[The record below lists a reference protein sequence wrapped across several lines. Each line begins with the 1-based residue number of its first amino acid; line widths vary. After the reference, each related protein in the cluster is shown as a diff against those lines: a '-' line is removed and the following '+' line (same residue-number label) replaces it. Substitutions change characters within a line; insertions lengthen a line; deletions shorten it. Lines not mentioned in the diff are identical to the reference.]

1 MEKNMNKL
9 SNPNKIKL
17 YDYLCLLERELKN
30 TFGEFNV
37 DDNTLCTFLE
47 NNSILLGSCTA
58 TNEKKKGMYKFFL
71 LGDLRKPDKFKDIPG
86 NDYAYLHLKHLRNA
100 IAHGNVTAIN
110 KLNFRLEDYS
120 EKGVISAK
128 GKINCKLFFG
138 LIDALLN
145 TRKRRVI

>member
-1 MEKNMNKL
+1 MNMNKL
-9 SNPNKIKL
+9 SNPNKIML

-37 DDNTLCTFLE
+37 EDNSLCTFLE
-47 NNSILLGSCTA
+47 KNSILLGSCTA
-58 TNEKKKGMYKFFL
+58 TNEKNKGKYKFFVL
-71 LGDLRKPDKFKDIPG
+71 SNLRKPDKFKDISG

-110 KLNFRLEDYS
+110 KSNFRLEDYS
-120 EKGVISAK
+120 ETGDISAE
-128 GKINCKLFFG
+128 GKINCKLFFE

-145 TRKRRVI
+145 TRKRSVI

>member
-1 MEKNMNKL
+1 MNKL

-37 DDNTLCTFLE
+37 HDKTLCTFLE
-47 NNSILLGSCTA
+47 NNNILLVSFSD
-58 TNEKKKGMYKFFL
+58 TNEKKKGEYKFFVL
-71 LGDLRKPDKFKDIPG
+71 SDLRKSFKFKDIPG
-86 NDYAYLHLKHLRNA
+86 NDHAYLHLKHLRNG

>member
-1 MEKNMNKL
+1 MNKL
-9 SNPNKIKL
+9 SNPNKIML
-17 YDYLCLLERELKN
+17 YDYLCLLEKELKN

-37 DDNTLCTFLE
+37 HDKTLCTFLE
-47 NNSILLGSCTA
+47 NNNILLGSFSD

-71 LGDLRKPDKFKDIPG
+71 LGDLRKPDKFKDISG

-120 EKGVISAK
+120 EKGAISAK

>member
-1 MEKNMNKL
+1 M
-9 SNPNKIKL
+9 L
-17 YDYLCLLERELKN
+17 YDYLCLLEKELKN

-47 NNSILLGSCTA
+47 NNSMLLGSCTA
-58 TNEKKKGMYKFFL
+58 TNEKKKGKYKFFVL
-71 LGDLRKPDKFKDIPG
+71 SNLWKPDKFKDMSG

-120 EKGVISAK
+120 EKGAISAK

-138 LIDALLN
+138 LIGALLN
-145 TRKRRVI
+145 TRKRCVIW

>member
-1 MEKNMNKL
+1 MNKL
-9 SNPNKIKL
+9 SNPNKIML

-37 DDNTLCTFLE
+37 DDNALCTFLE

-58 TNEKKKGMYKFFL
+58 TNKKNKGKYKFFVL
-71 LGDLRKPDKFKDIPG
+71 SNLRKPDKFKDISG

-110 KLNFRLEDYS
+110 KLNFRLVDYS
-120 EKGVISAK
+120 ETGVISAE

-145 TRKRRVI
+145 TRKRSVI

>member
-1 MEKNMNKL
+1 M
-9 SNPNKIKL
+9 L

-37 DDNTLCTFLE
+37 DDNALCTFLE

-58 TNEKKKGMYKFFL
+58 TNKKNKGKYKFFVL
-71 LGDLRKPDKFKDIPG
+71 SNLRKPDKFKDISG

-120 EKGVISAK
+120 ETGAISAE
-128 GKINCKLFFG
+128 GKINCKLFFR
-138 LIDALLN
+138 LIDALLK
-145 TRKRRVI
+145 TRKRSVI

>member
-1 MEKNMNKL
+1 MNKL

-47 NNSILLGSCTA
+47 KNSILLGSWSA
-58 TNEKKKGMYKFFL
+58 TNEKNKGKYKFFVFSN
-71 LGDLRKPDKFKDIPG
+71 LRKPDKYKDISG
-86 NDYAYLHLKHLRNA
+86 NDCAYLHLKHIRNA

-110 KLNFRLEDYS
+110 KLNFTLEDYS
-120 EKGVISAK
+120 EKGAISAK

-138 LIDALLN
+138 LIDALLD
-145 TRKRRVI
+145 TRKRCDI